1 MNTLERI
8 ISKVFSG
15 RWILTLI
22 AGISLLIIT
31 CVSCYAS
38 LCGIPP
44 IADPGAL
51 LSVIVM
57 VFMSYFQ
64 KSTDQAN
71 ANSENK

>member
-1 MNTLERI
+1 MGILEHI
-8 ISKVFSG
+8 ITKLFSG
-15 RWILTLI
+15 KWILTLI

-38 LCGIPP
+38 LTGLPVV
-44 IADPGAL
+44 ADPGAL

-64 KSTDQAN
+64 KN
-71 ANSENK
+71 PENPPK

>member
-1 MNTLERI
+1 MDKIERI
-8 ISKVFSG
+8 VSKIFSG

-31 CVSCYAS
+31 CVACYAS

-44 IADPGAL
+44 IVDPGAIL
-51 LSVIVM
+51 PVIVM

-64 KSTDQAN
+64 KNTDQAN
-71 ANSENK
+71 IDKNK